1 MIPAIA
7 QAVANLLISG
17 TSLTGT
23 EQIDFGCP
31 GFESGC
37 RPYLNLYLYEIQ
49 ETQRPYPQIFPNPN
63 NAHPLQ
69 PLHWFNAIFVLM
81 ARDHTALGEQH
92 LLSQS
97 LTLLLQHSSI
107 PTDFLSPPLQRYGAL
122 PLSVSPMNLTTQPAF
137 WRAIGIPL
145 QPALQIIV
153 ATPFE
158 IQTLHRPA
166 LLEMPLPHAPP

>member
-7 QAVANLLISG
+7 QAVANLLVSG

-31 GFESGC
+31 GLESGC
-37 RPYLNLYLYEIQ
+37 KPYLNLYLYEIQ
-49 ETQRPYPQIFPNPN
+49 ETQRPYPQSLPNHEDACN
-63 NAHPLQ
+63 SQ

-92 LLSQS
+92 LLAQS
-97 LTLLLQHSSI
+97 LSLLLQHAYI
-107 PTDFLSPPLQRYGAL
+107 PPAFLSPPLQRYGAL
-122 PLSVSPMNLTTQPAF
+122 PLSVSPMSLMTQSAF
-137 WRAIGIPL
+137 WSAMGIPL

-158 IQTLHRPA
+158 IQTLARSPLVEVH
-166 LLEMPLPHAPP
+166 LPHAPP